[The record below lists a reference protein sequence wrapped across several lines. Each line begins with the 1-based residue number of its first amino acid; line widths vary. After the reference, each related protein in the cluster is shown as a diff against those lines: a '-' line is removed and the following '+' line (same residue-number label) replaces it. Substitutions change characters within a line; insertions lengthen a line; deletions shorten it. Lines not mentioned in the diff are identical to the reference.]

1 MKKLITIII
10 VSILCLQFTYAQSGE
25 IVYKNEPTP
34 PEGLE
39 EMKKTDPQKYKRY
52 SFMINKMNERTK
64 RLRYTLKFNTEHSK
78 FSTNPS
84 MAKEDNAMSRMSMP
98 QSEYYYG
105 LASNERFQKNN
116 ITGKEFLVKKDPIEW
131 SITKATKVI
140 KAYNCRKAEASQVF
154 YTIDRKTE
162 DLKTKEQPITAWFT
176 TELPFSFGPENYGG
190 LPGLVL
196 ELSTQGNNYMVEN
209 IKLKENRNRSIEF
222 PDADKAITEQEAAK
236 QMKKALSNMI
246 GG

>member
-25 IVYKNEPTP
+25 ITYKNEPTP

-98 QSEYYYG
+98 QSEYYYD
-105 LASNERFQKNN
+105 LASNDRYQKNN
-116 ITGKEFLVKKDPIEW
+116 ITGKELLVKKDPIEW

-140 KAYNCRKAEASQVF
+140 KGYNCRKAEAVQVF
-154 YTIDRKTE
+154 YSIDKETE
-162 DLKTKEQPITAWFT
+162 ELKTKEQPITAWFT

-222 PDADKAITEQEAAK
+222 PDPDKAITEQEAAK